1 MNSGYIKISN
11 TPVKKPHEFWIRET
25 NESITYIQILDYN
38 IELGFKC
45 ELIKL
50 YSDHYNKTITYLK
63 PSYFENYKMCSFIDY
78 FDIENKI
85 YKYESDL
92 EDYKKNLFKE
102 IFDNEIII

>member
-1 MNSGYIKISN
+1 MNSGIIKFGN
-11 TPVKKPHEFWIRET
+11 TPVRTPDEFWINESK
-25 NESITYIQILDYN
+25 ESITYIQILDYN

-50 YSDHYNKTITYLK
+50 YSDHYSKTITYLK
-63 PSYFENYKMCSFIDY
+63 PYYFKNYKKCSFINY

-92 EDYKKNLFKE
+92 EDYKKDLFKM
-102 IFDNEIII
+102 IFK